1 MKYISF
7 TKDDDYASRKAAIA
21 RQEKLAELLSQ
32 MGAQEQAVSTA
43 GGITAP
49 MSGMGA
55 LARGLT
61 SFGGSYLSGKAAKDA
76 EALDKASLENAA
88 DKAEALYTLG
98 GIEGGT
104 FKLGEPPT
112 EPQDKSVL
120 PMRDIPDR
128 SKVQPRDIGQTMPR
142 EIALGDVSLG
152 APSYEDQQRLLREYR
167 RSSDPNLRQVATD
180 EGGRIEAERERAEA
194 KALRDRPVYRA
205 NTEYGGSVVDPNT
218 QEVISSVAP
227 SSAKPSN
234 KTPFPA
240 VVNGKPGMFV
250 YNDAGQLEA
259 VPGMTPFRTGGGD
272 GGEKAPSGYRS
283 DGRGGLAFIPGGPAD
298 PGNKAKPPSQAF
310 LRLEGDDLKDV
321 QLAGSIAS
329 DLGSY
334 AEKIDTGK
342 MTLGLA
348 ANLGSRAGLTLGMAN
363 QNAREIGSFRATL
376 AKLRNDTL
384 RLNKGTQTEGDA
396 VRAFDELFQNIN
408 DQGFVRKRLDEINQI
423 NRRAQAQRITAINDR
438 RELSGYDPIDESKYL
453 IQPSAYESP
462 AAQNTG
468 GAGGA
473 GPAIGTIKGGYKFM
487 GGNPAD
493 RNSWTKV
500 NP

>member
-21 RQEKLAELLSQ
+21 RQEKLAEALSQ

-61 SFGGSYLSGKAAKDA
+61 SFGGSYLSGKAERDA
-76 EALDKASLENAA
+76 AALDKAAR
-88 DKAEALYTLG
+88 AEAAAAGKELYTMP
-98 GIEGGT
+98 GT
-104 FKLGEPPT
+104 KGQLRISDEDPGTTAAPMEMNMPTLPGQEPSGE
-112 EPQDKSVL
+112 
-120 PMRDIPDR
+120 
-128 SKVQPRDIGQTMPR
+128 KVQYTLNMPNIPGR
-142 EIALGDVSLG
+142 EMGGG
-152 APSYEDQQRLLREYR
+152 ARPYEDQQRMLDELDLSANPYMAK
-167 RSSDPNLRQVATD
+167 VAT
-180 EGGRIEAERERAEA
+180 GARGRIEAENLYKRGRTDTAADAAAKQAYEA
-194 KALRDRPVYRA
+194 SVRGEARTQKIADETKRPLTPKEIADRGLRLGTSASIDGFGNVTIDQPVDTLSPEALRQRLQLAAAGRASRAGDR
-205 NTEYGGSVVDPNT
+205 
-218 QEVISSVAP
+218 
-227 SSAKPSN
+227 
-234 KTPFPA
+234 
-240 VVNGKPGMFV
+240 
-250 YNDAGQLEA
+250 
-259 VPGMTPFRTGGGD
+259 
-272 GGEKAPSGYRS
+272 
-283 DGRGGLAFIPGGPAD
+283 
-298 PGNKAKPPSQAF
+298 PPSQAF

-329 DLGSY
+329 DLDSY
-334 AEKIDTGK
+334 AKKIDTGK

-468 GAGGA
+468 GAGGTRLTA
-473 GPAIGTIKGGYKFM
+473 EQAAKLPPNTAFVDMDGVARRTHK
-487 GGNPAD
+487 
-493 RNSWTKV
+493 
-500 NP
+500 